1 MTVAELTKRV
11 ETLEREVNGLK
22 KRFNGD
28 AREPWWKALRGR
40 WANDP
45 VFDEVV
51 ELGRKY
57 RDSLRPDRKRKKRS

>member
-11 ETLEREVNGLK
+11 ETLEREVSGLK
-22 KRFNGD
+22 KRFNGSS
-28 AREPWWKALRGR
+28 RVPWWKALRGR

-57 RDSLRPDRKRKKRS
+57 RDSLRPNRKRKKRS